1 MAYALRST
9 GRFFSY
15 ISTQTDFLAAVTQ
28 LAQSPELALD
38 LEFDDNRYTYGLN
51 LCLIQIADRQQCY
64 LIDPF
69 TIADLEPLWEL
80 VDDPHITKI
89 IHSSTNDI
97 LLLKKLGCRPRGIF
111 DTEVAT
117 RLLNHQRTSYANI
130 LQLLF
135 GIEVDK
141 TNQVSNWNIRPLTED
156 QLTYAATDVL
166 HLHELKDVLWQ
177 ELVALERGL
186 WLAEECQLLEDLEI
200 KEQSERYLKLKG
212 SERLTYFQQYLLKQL
227 FNFRNQ
233 LAQQYNRPPAMVI
246 ANETLVALA
255 LQPVTDF
262 RSWQST
268 KGLMGQ
274 LKDNQTFKEYR
285 YVLDKAWQEA
295 EELQLTHQRPFRPRR
310 AEPLVGAD
318 EAMLRRQRI
327 QAVQTHI
334 AQEVGENVVNMIL
347 SPGMINEYADGKP
360 LEIKKEY
367 ARQLIEKTAHDLHLS
382 L

>member
-28 LAQSPELALD
+28 LAQSTELALD

-51 LCLIQIADRQQCY
+51 LCLVQIADREQCY

-69 TIADLEPLWEL
+69 TIEDLEPLWEL

-111 DTEVAT
+111 DTEIAA

-130 LQLLF
+130 LQVLF

-141 TNQVSNWNIRPLTED
+141 TNQVSNWNTRPLSED

-166 HLHELKDVLWQ
+166 HLHELKDALWQ
-177 ELVALERGL
+177 ELVALGRGL

-227 FNFRNQ
+227 FDFRNQ
-233 LAQQYNRPPAMVI
+233 LAQHYNRPPAMVI

-255 LQPVTDF
+255 LQPITDF
-262 RSWQST
+262 RSWQNT

-274 LKDNQTFKEYR
+274 LKDNRTFKEYR
-285 YVLDKAWQEA
+285 YVLDKAQQEA

-310 AEPLVGAD
+310 AEPLVGVD
-318 EAMLRRQRI
+318 EALLRRQRI
-327 QAVQTHI
+327 QAVQAHI

-367 ARQLIEKTAHDLHLS
+367 ARQLIEKTARALHLS

>member
-1 MAYALRST
+1 MRQALWST
-9 GRFFSY
+9 GRYFSY
-15 ISTQTDFLAAVTQ
+15 ISTQTNFLAAVTQ
-28 LAQSPELALD
+28 LAQSRELALD

-51 LCLIQIADRQQCY
+51 LCLVQIADREQCY

-69 TIADLEPLWEL
+69 TIKNLEPLWEL
-80 VDDPHITKI
+80 VDDPSITKI

-111 DTEVAT
+111 DTEIAA
-117 RLLNHQRTSYANI
+117 RLLNHLRTSYANI
-130 LQLLF
+130 LQVLF

-141 TNQVSNWNIRPLTED
+141 TNQVSNWNTRPLSED

-177 ELVALERGL
+177 ELVALGRGR
-186 WLAEECQLLEDLEI
+186 WLAEECRLLEDLEI
-200 KEQSERYLKLKG
+200 KEQSDRHLKLKG
-212 SERLTYFQQYLLKQL
+212 SERLTYFQQFLLKQL
-227 FNFRNQ
+227 FEFRNQ
-233 LAQQYNRPPAMVI
+233 IAQQYNRPPAMVI

-262 RSWQST
+262 RSWQNT

-274 LKDNQTFKEYR
+274 LKDNHTFKEYR
-285 YVLDKAWQEA
+285 YVLDKAEQAA
-295 EELQLTHQRPFRPRR
+295 EQLQLTHQRPFRSRR
-310 AEPLVGAD
+310 PEPLVGAD

-327 QAVQTHI
+327 QAVQAHI

-347 SPGMINEYADGKP
+347 SPGMVNEYTDGKP
-360 LEIKKEY
+360 LEVKKEY
-367 ARQLIEKTAHDLHLS
+367 ARQLIEQTAATLHLT